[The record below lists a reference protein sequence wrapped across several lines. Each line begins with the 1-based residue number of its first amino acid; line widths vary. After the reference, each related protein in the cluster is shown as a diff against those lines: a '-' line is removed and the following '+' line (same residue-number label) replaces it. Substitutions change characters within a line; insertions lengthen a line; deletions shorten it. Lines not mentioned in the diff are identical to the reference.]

1 MSTNNV
7 YESFKETL
15 IRDLGDK
22 YRYLRHNTRIYENY
36 PFNIG
41 QIREP
46 SNQCDENGRLK
57 PPHLNRFGFSGPG
70 ESLIIDMLLRFQ
82 DETHY
87 VYVNMSNGTF
97 QLTGHGINHLRP
109 VIAELLFN
117 HYFVHFVSHLE
128 TFD

>member
-1 MSTNNV
+1 
-7 YESFKETL
+7 L

-87 VYVNMSNGTF
+87 VYVETDLAFSIWGLVVFLVIVDDVILLGVILAESPVVELMP
-97 QLTGHGINHLRP
+97 LTL
-109 VIAELLFN
+109 
-117 HYFVHFVSHLE
+117 S
-128 TFD
+128 